1 MLDRKQKETS
11 MEITRTTDD
20 EQTTLWNGLAG
31 HAWVALQEVFD
42 PMFKPLEDLLVDAVF
57 AGSGRRVLDVGYGT
71 GSTALAVARLLGAT
85 GRCIGIDM
93 SDPMITAARAC
104 AARESTPASFLHATA
119 PTHAFAPARF
129 DMIRSRFGVMFFE
142 GS

>member
-1 MLDRKQKETS
+1 

-31 HAWVALQEVFD
+31 HAWVALQEVLD
-42 PMFKPLEDLLVDAVF
+42 QMFKPLEDLLVDAVF

-93 SDPMITAARAC
+93 SDPMITAAR
-104 AARESTPASFLHATA
+104 ESTLASFRRATA

-129 DMIRSRFGVMFFE
+129 DMLLSRFGGMFFK

>member
-1 MLDRKQKETS
+1 
-11 MEITRTTDD
+11 MEITHTTDD
-20 EQTTLWNGLAG
+20 EQTTLGNGLAG
-31 HAWVALQEVFD
+31 HAGVALQEVFD

-129 DMIRSRFGVMFFE
+129 DMIRSRFGGMCFK

>member
-1 MLDRKQKETS
+1 MLDSKQKETS

-31 HAWVALQEVFD
+31 HAWVALQEVLD
-42 PMFKPLEDLLVDAVF
+42 QMFKPLEDLLVDAVF

-71 GSTALAVARLLGAT
+71 GSTTLAVARLLGAT
-85 GRCIGIDM
+85 GRCIGIDIL
-93 SDPMITAARAC
+93 DPMITAARAR
-104 AARESTPASFLHATA
+104 ANA

-129 DMIRSRFGVMFFE
+129 DMIMSRFGVMFFK

>member
-1 MLDRKQKETS
+1 

-20 EQTTLWNGLAG
+20 EQTTLWHGLAG
-31 HAWVALQEVFD
+31 HAWVAVQEVLD
-42 PMFKPLEDLLVDAVF
+42 QRFKPLEDLLVDAVC

-71 GSTALAVARLLGAT
+71 GSTTRAVARRLGAT

-93 SDPMITAARAC
+93 SDPMITAAR
-104 AARESTPASFLHATA
+104 ESTPASFLRANA
-119 PTHAFAPARF
+119 QTHAFAPARF
-129 DMIRSRFGVMFFE
+129 DMIMSRFGVMFFK